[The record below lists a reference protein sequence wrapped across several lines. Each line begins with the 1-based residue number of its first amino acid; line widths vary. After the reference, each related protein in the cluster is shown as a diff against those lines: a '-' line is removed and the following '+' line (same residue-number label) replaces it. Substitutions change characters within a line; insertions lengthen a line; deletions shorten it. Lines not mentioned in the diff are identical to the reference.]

1 MVAGGVVPDLRYAS
15 SLASSAS
22 YASIVLGGAL
32 IKNGMLLFAQYLQP
46 DDVEAIRA
54 YVIREAQRE
63 KQRLANP

>member
-1 MVAGGVVPDLRYAS
+1 VPDLRYAS

-22 YASIVLGGAL
+22 YTSIVLGGAL
-32 IKNGMLLFAQYLQP
+32 IKNGMLSFAQYLQP

-54 YVIREAQRE
+54 CVIREAQCE